1 MPAIRRSPR
10 IVEKSMAIRL
20 KDIAKDLGVSTV
32 TVSKVLRGKP
42 DVGEHT
48 RSRVIKRMNELKYR
62 PNLLA
67 RGLASGRSYVA
78 GLVVPDL
85 IHPFFGEFATAL
97 SSALRQKGLA
107 LMVSS
112 SREDAETEER
122 EILAL
127 IDRGV
132 DVLLIASCQ
141 ATHAAHSIFAQ
152 ERTPI
157 VLVDRNFSEI
167 SANFVGSDD
176 VMVGKLATQHLLGI
190 GRSRIAHIGAQD
202 VSTSILRLQGYRAAL
217 VEAGIASRRDHVIA
231 CERFEETADRAGYEA
246 MRRLL
251 RLKKRPDAV
260 FCYSDLCAIGAMRAA
275 IEAGVSIPED
285 IAFVGCGNFR
295 YARYLEV
302 PLSSVD
308 QGAERMG
315 KLAASAALG
324 LIDRPDARPRSVLI
338 EPKLVV
344 RASSVVS
351 GRRQSR

>member
-1 MPAIRRSPR
+1 
-10 IVEKSMAIRL
+10 MAIRL

-42 DVGEHT
+42 DVGEHM
-48 RSRVIKRMNELKYR
+48 RALVIKRMNELNYR

-67 RGLASGRSYVA
+67 RGLASGRSYAA

-112 SREDAETEER
+112 SREDAEIEER

-127 IDRGV
+127 VDRGV

-141 ATHAAHSIFAQ
+141 PVHAAHSMFAL
-152 ERTPI
+152 EKTPV

-176 VMVGKLATQHLLGI
+176 VVVGSLATRHLLEI
-190 GRSRIAHIGAQD
+190 GRRRIAHIGAQD
-202 VSTSILRLQGYRAAL
+202 VSTSILRLQGYKSAL
-217 VEAGIASRRDHVIA
+217 ATAGIALRKDHVIA
-231 CERFEETADRAGYEA
+231 CERFEETADQAGYQA
-246 MRRLL
+246 MQQLL

-260 FCYSDLCAIGAMRAA
+260 FCYSDLCAIGAMHAA
-275 IEAGVSIPED
+275 IEAGLNIPQD

-295 YARYLEV
+295 YARYLEI
-302 PLSSVD
+302 PLTSVD
-308 QGAERMG
+308 HRTERMG
-315 KLAASAALG
+315 KLAASIALG
-324 LIDRPDARPRSVLI
+324 LIDKPDARPRSVLI

-344 RASSVVS
+344 RESSVAP
-351 GRRQSR
+351 

>member
-1 MPAIRRSPR
+1 
-10 IVEKSMAIRL
+10 MAIRL

-42 DVGEHT
+42 DVGERT
-48 RSRVIKRMNELKYR
+48 RALVMKRMSELKYR

-67 RGLASGRSYVA
+67 RGLASGRSYAA

-132 DVLLIASCQ
+132 DALLIASCQ
-141 ATHAAHSIFAQ
+141 SAHAAHSIFTREQ
-152 ERTPI
+152 TPV

-176 VMVGKLATQHLLGI
+176 VKVGKLATQHLLGI
-190 GRSRIAHIGAQD
+190 GRRSIAHIGAQD
-202 VSTSILRLQGYRAAL
+202 VSTSILRLQGYRASLA
-217 VEAGIASRRDHVIA
+217 EAGVASRRDYIVA
-231 CERFEETADRAGYEA
+231 SERFEETADRAGYDA
-246 MRRLL
+246 MRQLL

-260 FCYSDLCAIGAMRAA
+260 FCYSDLCAIGAMHAA
-275 IEAGVSIPED
+275 IEAGLSIPQD
-285 IAFVGCGNFR
+285 LAFVGCGNFR
-295 YARYLEV
+295 YARYLEI

-315 KLAASAALG
+315 KLAASVALG
-324 LIDRPDARPRSVLI
+324 LIDKPGARPRSVLI

-344 RASSVVS
+344 RASSVAK
-351 GRRQSR
+351 RRR